1 MLNNYV
7 HSTQANTF
15 ITYFNFIT
23 NINNFIIIFSYNIV
37 KYQLDFKSKAIIF
50 NFE

>member
-7 HSTQANTF
+7 RSTEANTF